1 MDASRGYPSC
11 ELEVRGHRLRVY
23 FNRMLIFPLGVTP
36 LQDLRYEG
44 AQLLVY
50 LICCGKLGTQF
61 RVTTDREGRG
71 YMRGL
76 LLGTFLLLL
85 AVAAPAWAAMEYE
98 CADGRGGWLWQAQ
111 PCAPGQARPGSRG
124 SAPGPVVKGGYIAC
138 LSRWWLDEMTEAMM
152 R

>member
-11 ELEVRGHRLRVY
+11 EIEVGGHRLRVY

-61 RVTTDREGRG
+61 RVRNSRYYTPACCPVCRRRKTEVFFYRDIRP
-71 YMRGL
+71 L
-76 LLGTFLLLL
+76 L
-85 AVAAPAWAAMEYE
+85 PAEW
-98 CADGRGGWLWQAQ
+98 WQ
-111 PCAPGQARPGSRG
+111 GS
-124 SAPGPVVKGGYIAC
+124 PP
-138 LSRWWLDEMTEAMM
+138 
-152 R
+152 